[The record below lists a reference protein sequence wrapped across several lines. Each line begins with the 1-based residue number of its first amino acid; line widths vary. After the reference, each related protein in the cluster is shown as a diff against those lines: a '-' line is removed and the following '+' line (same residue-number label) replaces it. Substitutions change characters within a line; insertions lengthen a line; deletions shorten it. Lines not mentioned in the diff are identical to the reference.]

1 MRKNLVVVVAVVVT
15 AVVLAT
21 GCGQK
26 ATARKTPEATPIET
40 TCDRADNPE
49 DKSDTLVGSG
59 QTVGSDHAEYL
70 SEYAGEFKD
79 PDDYED
85 IHHEYA
91 GEFDPDAYD
100 ATKPTLKAETLKLTP
115 EVEDHGNTK
124 VLPKPR
130 KASKTSEE
138 IKPHEVP
145 ETDSTPRGV
154 KPGASLQ
161 YYEHYENPLPPAAA
175 SVDFE
180 SVLKGMGATEIDTIT
195 RSKAMGNTSLVAR
208 FGNGIVADFYFDTP
222 VSGQGIALTSFSV
235 YAADDAFSLTGE
247 SDYGMSSWSMSYDI
261 DNAGARD
268 LYYVVSPS
276 DRYFSDTDH
285 GKEKLLLPMEIS
297 DLLDKDVAP
306 YLQVKDVSLESEP
319 KI

>member
-1 MRKNLVVVVAVVVT
+1 MRKNLVVIAAIVT

-40 TCDRADNPE
+40 TCDRADAPTN
-49 DKSDTLVGSG
+49 KGYALVGTG

-70 SEYAGEFKD
+70 SEYAGEFD
-79 PDDYED
+79 L
-85 IHHEYA
+85 
-91 GEFDPDAYD
+91 DAYE
-100 ATKPTLKAETLKLTP
+100 ATKPTPKAETLKLT
-115 EVEDHGNTK
+115 HK
-124 VLPKPR
+124 
-130 KASKTSEE
+130 SEE
-138 IKPHEVP
+138 PEATKPHEIP
-145 ETDSTPRGV
+145 ETSNTPKEVEPVAGV
-154 KPGASLQ
+154 PQ
-161 YYEHYENPLPPAAA
+161 YENPLPPAAA

-195 RSKAMGNTSLVAR
+195 RSKAMGNTSLVVR

-261 DNAGARD
+261 DNTGARD

-285 GKEKLLLPMEIS
+285 GKEKLLLPMEIP
-297 DLLDKDVAP
+297 DLLEKNVAP

>member
-1 MRKNLVVVVAVVVT
+1 MRKNLVVTAAVVT

-40 TCDRADNPE
+40 TCDRADDPTN
-49 DKSDTLVGSG
+49 KGYALVGSG
-59 QTVGSDHAEYL
+59 QTVGSDHVEYL
-70 SEYAGEFKD
+70 SEYAGEFD
-79 PDDYED
+79 L
-85 IHHEYA
+85 
-91 GEFDPDAYD
+91 DAYE
-100 ATKPTLKAETLKLTP
+100 ATKPTPKAETLKLTP

-130 KASKTSEE
+130 KASEKSEE
-138 IKPHEVP
+138 TKPQEVP
-145 ETDSTPRGV
+145 ETSNTPKEAKPVAGV
-154 KPGASLQ
+154 PM
-161 YYEHYENPLPPAAA
+161 YEDPLPPAAA

-195 RSKAMGNTSLVAR
+195 RSKARGNTSLVAR

-261 DNAGARD
+261 DNTGTRD
-268 LYYVVSPS
+268 LYYVISPS

-285 GKEKLLLPMEIS
+285 GKEALLLPMEIT
-297 DLLDKDVAP
+297 DLLSKDVAP

>member
-1 MRKNLVVVVAVVVT
+1 MRKNLVVIAAIVT

-40 TCDRADNPE
+40 TCDRADAPTN
-49 DKSDTLVGSG
+49 KGYALVGTG

-70 SEYAGEFKD
+70 SEYAGEFD
-79 PDDYED
+79 L
-85 IHHEYA
+85 
-91 GEFDPDAYD
+91 DAYE
-100 ATKPTLKAETLKLTP
+100 ATKPTPKAETLKLT
-115 EVEDHGNTK
+115 HK
-124 VLPKPR
+124 
-130 KASKTSEE
+130 SEE
-138 IKPHEVP
+138 PEATKPHEIP
-145 ETDSTPRGV
+145 ETSNTPKEVEPVAGV
-154 KPGASLQ
+154 PQ
-161 YYEHYENPLPPAAA
+161 YENPLPPAAA

-195 RSKAMGNTSLVAR
+195 RSKAMGNTSLVVR

-268 LYYVVSPS
+268 LYYVLSPS

-285 GKEKLLLPMEIS
+285 GKEALLLPMEIT
-297 DLLDKDVAP
+297 DLLSKDVAP

>member
-1 MRKNLVVVVAVVVT
+1 MRKKLVVIAAIVT

-40 TCDRADNPE
+40 TCDRADAPTN
-49 DKSDTLVGSG
+49 KGYALVGTG

-70 SEYAGEFKD
+70 SEYAGEFD
-79 PDDYED
+79 L
-85 IHHEYA
+85 
-91 GEFDPDAYD
+91 DAYE
-100 ATKPTLKAETLKLTP
+100 ATKPTPKAETLKLT
-115 EVEDHGNTK
+115 HK
-124 VLPKPR
+124 
-130 KASKTSEE
+130 SEE
-138 IKPHEVP
+138 PEATKPHEIP
-145 ETDSTPRGV
+145 ETSNTPKEVEPVAGV
-154 KPGASLQ
+154 PQ
-161 YYEHYENPLPPAAA
+161 YENPLPPASA

-180 SVLKGMGATEIDTIT
+180 SVLKGMGATEIDIIT

-261 DNAGARD
+261 DNTGARD

-285 GKEKLLLPMEIS
+285 GKEKLLLPMEIP
-297 DLLDKDVAP
+297 DLLEKNVAP

>member
-1 MRKNLVVVVAVVVT
+1 MRKNLVVIAAIVT

-40 TCDRADNPE
+40 TCDRADAPTN
-49 DKSDTLVGSG
+49 KGYALVGTG

-70 SEYAGEFKD
+70 SEYAGEFD
-79 PDDYED
+79 L
-85 IHHEYA
+85 
-91 GEFDPDAYD
+91 DAYE
-100 ATKPTLKAETLKLTP
+100 ATKPTPKAETLKLT
-115 EVEDHGNTK
+115 HK
-124 VLPKPR
+124 
-130 KASKTSEE
+130 SEE
-138 IKPHEVP
+138 PEATKPHEIP
-145 ETDSTPRGV
+145 ETSNTPKEVEPVAGV
-154 KPGASLQ
+154 PQ
-161 YYEHYENPLPPAAA
+161 YENPLPPASA

-180 SVLKGMGATEIDTIT
+180 SVLKGMGATEIDIIT

-261 DNAGARD
+261 DNTGARD

-285 GKEKLLLPMEIS
+285 GKEKLLLPMEIP
-297 DLLDKDVAP
+297 DLLEKNVAP

>member
-1 MRKNLVVVVAVVVT
+1 MKKNLVVITAVVT
-15 AVVLAT
+15 TVVLAT

-26 ATARKTPEATPIET
+26 AAARKTPEATPIET
-40 TCDRADNPE
+40 TCDRADDPTN
-49 DKSDTLVGSG
+49 KSDTLVGSG

-70 SEYAGEFKD
+70 SEYAVESKE
-79 PDDYED
+79 PED
-85 IHHEYA
+85 
-91 GEFDPDAYD
+91 
-100 ATKPTLKAETLKLTP
+100 T
-115 EVEDHGNTK
+115 
-124 VLPKPR
+124 
-130 KASKTSEE
+130 
-138 IKPHEVP
+138 KPHEIP
-145 ETDSTPRGV
+145 ETSNTPKEAKPVAGV
-154 KPGASLQ
+154 PMHKD
-161 YYEHYENPLPPAAA
+161 PLPPAAA

-195 RSKAMGNTSLVAR
+195 RSKAMGNTSLVVR

-261 DNAGARD
+261 DNTGARD

-285 GKEKLLLPMEIS
+285 GKEKLLLPMEIP
-297 DLLDKDVAP
+297 DLLEKNVAP

>member
-1 MRKNLVVVVAVVVT
+1 MRKNLVVIAAIVT

-40 TCDRADNPE
+40 TCDRADAPTN
-49 DKSDTLVGSG
+49 KGYALVGTG

-70 SEYAGEFKD
+70 SEYAVESKE
-79 PDDYED
+79 PE
-85 IHHEYA
+85 
-91 GEFDPDAYD
+91 
-100 ATKPTLKAETLKLTP
+100 ATKPQ
-115 EVEDHGNTK
+115 
-124 VLPKPR
+124 
-130 KASKTSEE
+130 
-138 IKPHEVP
+138 EVP
-145 ETDSTPRGV
+145 ETNNTPKEAKPVAGV
-154 KPGASLQ
+154 PMHKD
-161 YYEHYENPLPPAAA
+161 PLPPAAA

-195 RSKAMGNTSLVAR
+195 RSKAMGNTSLVVR

-261 DNAGARD
+261 DNTGARD

-285 GKEKLLLPMEIS
+285 GKEKLLLPMEIP
-297 DLLDKDVAP
+297 DLLEKNVAP

>member
-1 MRKNLVVVVAVVVT
+1 MRKNLVVAVVVT

-40 TCDRADNPE
+40 TCDRADDPTN
-49 DKSDTLVGSG
+49 KGYALVSSG

-70 SEYAGEFKD
+70 SEYAGEFD
-79 PDDYED
+79 L
-85 IHHEYA
+85 
-91 GEFDPDAYD
+91 DAYE
-100 ATKPTLKAETLKLTP
+100 ATKPTPKAETLKLT
-115 EVEDHGNTK
+115 HK
-124 VLPKPR
+124 
-130 KASKTSEE
+130 SEE
-138 IKPHEVP
+138 SEATKPHEIP
-145 ETDSTPRGV
+145 ETSNTPKEVEPVAGV
-154 KPGASLQ
+154 PQ
-161 YYEHYENPLPPAAA
+161 YENPLPPASA

-180 SVLKGMGATEIDTIT
+180 SVLKGMGATEIDIIT

-261 DNAGARD
+261 DNAGAHD
-268 LYYVVSPS
+268 LYYVVSPF

-285 GKEKLLLPMEIS
+285 GKEKLLLPMEIP
-297 DLLDKDVAP
+297 DLLEKNVAP

>member
-1 MRKNLVVVVAVVVT
+1 MRKNLVVIAAIVT

-40 TCDRADNPE
+40 TCDRADDPTN
-49 DKSDTLVGSG
+49 KSDTLVGSG

-70 SEYAGEFKD
+70 SEYAVESKE
-79 PDDYED
+79 PED
-85 IHHEYA
+85 
-91 GEFDPDAYD
+91 
-100 ATKPTLKAETLKLTP
+100 T
-115 EVEDHGNTK
+115 
-124 VLPKPR
+124 
-130 KASKTSEE
+130 
-138 IKPHEVP
+138 KPHEIP
-145 ETDSTPRGV
+145 ETSNTPKEAKPVAGV
-154 KPGASLQ
+154 PMHKD
-161 YYEHYENPLPPAAA
+161 PLPPAAA

-195 RSKAMGNTSLVAR
+195 RSKAMGNTSLVVR

-261 DNAGARD
+261 DNTGARD

-285 GKEKLLLPMEIS
+285 GKEKLLLPMEIP
-297 DLLDKDVAP
+297 DLLDKDVTP
-306 YLQVKDVSLESEP
+306 YLQIKDVSLESEP

>member
-1 MRKNLVVVVAVVVT
+1 MKKNLVVIAAVVT
-15 AVVLAT
+15 TVVLAT

-26 ATARKTPEATPIET
+26 AAARKTPEATPIET
-40 TCDRADNPE
+40 TCDRADDPTN
-49 DKSDTLVGSG
+49 KSDTLVGSG

-70 SEYAGEFKD
+70 GEYAVESKE
-79 PDDYED
+79 PED
-85 IHHEYA
+85 
-91 GEFDPDAYD
+91 
-100 ATKPTLKAETLKLTP
+100 T
-115 EVEDHGNTK
+115 
-124 VLPKPR
+124 
-130 KASKTSEE
+130 
-138 IKPHEVP
+138 KPHEIP
-145 ETDSTPRGV
+145 ETSNTPKEAKPVAGV
-154 KPGASLQ
+154 PMHKD
-161 YYEHYENPLPPAAA
+161 PLPPAAA

-195 RSKAMGNTSLVAR
+195 RSKAMGNTSLVVR

-261 DNAGARD
+261 DNTGARD

-285 GKEKLLLPMEIS
+285 GKEKLLLPMEIP
-297 DLLDKDVAP
+297 DLLEKNVAP

>member
-1 MRKNLVVVVAVVVT
+1 MRKNLVVIAAIVT

-40 TCDRADNPE
+40 TCDRADAPTN
-49 DKSDTLVGSG
+49 KGYALVGTG

-70 SEYAGEFKD
+70 SEYAGEFD
-79 PDDYED
+79 L
-85 IHHEYA
+85 
-91 GEFDPDAYD
+91 DAYE
-100 ATKPTLKAETLKLTP
+100 ATKPTPKAETLKLT
-115 EVEDHGNTK
+115 HK
-124 VLPKPR
+124 
-130 KASKTSEE
+130 SEE
-138 IKPHEVP
+138 PEATKPHEVP
-145 ETDSTPRGV
+145 ETSNTPKEVEPVAGV
-154 KPGASLQ
+154 PMHKD
-161 YYEHYENPLPPAAA
+161 PLPPAAA

-268 LYYVVSPS
+268 LYYVLSPS

-285 GKEKLLLPMEIS
+285 GKEALLLPMEIT
-297 DLLDKDVAP
+297 DLLSKDVAP

>member
-1 MRKNLVVVVAVVVT
+1 MKKNLVVIAAVVT
-15 AVVLAT
+15 TVVLAT

-26 ATARKTPEATPIET
+26 AAARKTPEATPIET
-40 TCDRADNPE
+40 TCDRADDPTN
-49 DKSDTLVGSG
+49 KSDTLVGSG

-70 SEYAGEFKD
+70 SEYAVESKE
-79 PDDYED
+79 PED
-85 IHHEYA
+85 
-91 GEFDPDAYD
+91 
-100 ATKPTLKAETLKLTP
+100 T
-115 EVEDHGNTK
+115 
-124 VLPKPR
+124 
-130 KASKTSEE
+130 
-138 IKPHEVP
+138 KPHEIP
-145 ETDSTPRGV
+145 ETSNTPKEAKPVAGV
-154 KPGASLQ
+154 PMHKD
-161 YYEHYENPLPPAAA
+161 PLPPAAA

-195 RSKAMGNTSLVAR
+195 RSKAMGNTSLVVR

-261 DNAGARD
+261 DNTGARD
-268 LYYVVSPS
+268 LYYVVIPS

-285 GKEKLLLPMEIS
+285 GKENLLLPMEIY
-297 DLLDKDVAP
+297 DLMDKDVAP
-306 YLQVKDVSLESEP
+306 YLQVKDVSLESEL

>member
-1 MRKNLVVVVAVVVT
+1 MRKNLVVIAAIVT

-40 TCDRADNPE
+40 TCDRADDPTN
-49 DKSDTLVGSG
+49 KGYALVGSG
-59 QTVGSDHAEYL
+59 QTVGSDHVEYL
-70 SEYAGEFKD
+70 SEYAGEFD
-79 PDDYED
+79 L
-85 IHHEYA
+85 
-91 GEFDPDAYD
+91 DAYE
-100 ATKPTLKAETLKLTP
+100 ATKPTPKAETLKLTP

-130 KASKTSEE
+130 KASEKSEE
-138 IKPHEVP
+138 TKPQEVP
-145 ETDSTPRGV
+145 ETSNTPKEAKPVAGV
-154 KPGASLQ
+154 PM
-161 YYEHYENPLPPAAA
+161 YEDPLPPAAA

-261 DNAGARD
+261 DNTGARD

-285 GKEKLLLPMEIS
+285 GKEKLLLPMEIT
-297 DLLDKDVAP
+297 DLLSKDVAP

>member
-1 MRKNLVVVVAVVVT
+1 MRKNLVVIAAIVT

-40 TCDRADNPE
+40 TCDRADAPTN
-49 DKSDTLVGSG
+49 KGYALVGTG

-70 SEYAGEFKD
+70 SEYAGEFD
-79 PDDYED
+79 L
-85 IHHEYA
+85 
-91 GEFDPDAYD
+91 DAYE
-100 ATKPTLKAETLKLTP
+100 ATKPTPKAETLKLT
-115 EVEDHGNTK
+115 HK
-124 VLPKPR
+124 
-130 KASKTSEE
+130 SEE
-138 IKPHEVP
+138 PEATKPHEIP
-145 ETDSTPRGV
+145 ETSNTPKEVEPVAGV
-154 KPGASLQ
+154 PMHKD
-161 YYEHYENPLPPAAA
+161 PLPPAAA

-195 RSKAMGNTSLVAR
+195 RSKAMGNTSLVVR

-276 DRYFSDTDH
+276 DRYYSDTDH
-285 GKEKLLLPMEIS
+285 GKEALLLPMEIT
-297 DLLDKDVAP
+297 DLLSKDVAP

>member
-1 MRKNLVVVVAVVVT
+1 MKKNLVVTAAVVVT

-40 TCDRADNPE
+40 TCNRADDPTN
-49 DKSDTLVGSG
+49 KGYALVGSG
-59 QTVGSDHAEYL
+59 QTVGSDHVEYL
-70 SEYAGEFKD
+70 SEYAGEFD
-79 PDDYED
+79 L
-85 IHHEYA
+85 
-91 GEFDPDAYD
+91 DAYE
-100 ATKPTLKAETLKLTP
+100 ATKPTPKAETLKLTP
-115 EVEDHGNTK
+115 K
-124 VLPKPR
+124 
-130 KASKTSEE
+130 SEE
-138 IKPHEVP
+138 PEATKPHEIP
-145 ETDSTPRGV
+145 ETSNIPKEAKPVAGV
-154 KPGASLQ
+154 PQ
-161 YYEHYENPLPPAAA
+161 YENPLPPAAA

-195 RSKAMGNTSLVAR
+195 RSKARGNTSLVAR

-268 LYYVVSPS
+268 LYYVLSPS
-276 DRYFSDTDH
+276 DHYFSDTDH
-285 GKEKLLLPMEIS
+285 GKEALLLPMEIT
-297 DLLDKDVAP
+297 DLLSKDVAP

>member
-1 MRKNLVVVVAVVVT
+1 MRKNLVVAAAVVT

-40 TCDRADNPE
+40 TCDRADTPE
-49 DKSDTLVGSG
+49 DKSDALVGSG
-59 QTVGSDHAEYL
+59 QTVGSDHMEYL
-70 SEYAGEFKD
+70 SEYAGEFED
-79 PDDYED
+79 PDDAYE
-85 IHHEYA
+85 
-91 GEFDPDAYD
+91 
-100 ATKPTLKAETLKLTP
+100 ATKPTPKAETLKLTP

-130 KASKTSEE
+130 KVSDKSEE
-138 IKPHEVP
+138 TKPQEVP
-145 ETDSTPRGV
+145 ETSNTPKEAKPVAGV
-154 KPGASLQ
+154 PM
-161 YYEHYENPLPPAAA
+161 YEDPLPPAAA

-180 SVLKGMGATEIDTIT
+180 SVLKGMGATEIDIIT

-268 LYYVVSPS
+268 LYYVLSPS

-285 GKEKLLLPMEIS
+285 GKENLLLPMEIT

>member
-1 MRKNLVVVVAVVVT
+1 MKKNLVVIAAVVT
-15 AVVLAT
+15 TVVLAT

-26 ATARKTPEATPIET
+26 AAARKTPEATPIET
-40 TCDRADNPE
+40 TCDRADDPTN
-49 DKSDTLVGSG
+49 KSDTLVGSG
-59 QTVGSDHAEYL
+59 QTVGSDHVEYL
-70 SEYAGEFKD
+70 SEYAVESKE
-79 PDDYED
+79 PE
-85 IHHEYA
+85 
-91 GEFDPDAYD
+91 
-100 ATKPTLKAETLKLTP
+100 AT
-115 EVEDHGNTK
+115 
-124 VLPKPR
+124 
-130 KASKTSEE
+130 
-138 IKPHEVP
+138 KPHEVP
-145 ETDSTPRGV
+145 ETSNTPKEVEPVAGV
-154 KPGASLQ
+154 PMHKD
-161 YYEHYENPLPPAAA
+161 PLPPAAA

-195 RSKAMGNTSLVAR
+195 RSKAMGNTSLVVR

-261 DNAGARD
+261 DNTGARD

-285 GKEKLLLPMEIS
+285 GKEKLLLPMEIP
-297 DLLDKDVAP
+297 DLLEKNVAP

>member
-1 MRKNLVVVVAVVVT
+1 MRKNLIVAAVVT
-15 AVVLAT
+15 TVVLAT

-40 TCDRADNPE
+40 TCDRTDDPTNKGYA
-49 DKSDTLVGSG
+49 LVGSG
-59 QTVGSDHAEYL
+59 QTVGSDHVEYL
-70 SEYAGEFKD
+70 SEYAGEFD
-79 PDDYED
+79 L
-85 IHHEYA
+85 
-91 GEFDPDAYD
+91 DAYE
-100 ATKPTLKAETLKLTP
+100 ATKPILKAETLKLTP

-130 KASKTSEE
+130 KASEKSEE
-138 IKPHEVP
+138 TKPQEIP
-145 ETDSTPRGV
+145 ETSNIPKEAKPVAGV
-154 KPGASLQ
+154 PQ
-161 YYEHYENPLPPAAA
+161 YEDPLPPAAA

-180 SVLKGMGATEIDTIT
+180 SILKGMGATEIDTIT
-195 RSKAMGNTSLVAR
+195 RSKATGNTSLVVR
-208 FGNGIVADFYFDTP
+208 FGNGIIADFYFDTP

-268 LYYVVSPS
+268 LYYVLSPS

-285 GKEKLLLPMEIS
+285 GKEALLLPMEIT
-297 DLLDKDVAP
+297 DLLSKDVAP
-306 YLQVKDVSLESEP
+306 YLQIKDVSLESAPE
-319 KI
+319 I

>member
-1 MRKNLVVVVAVVVT
+1 MRKNLVVIAAIVT

-40 TCDRADNPE
+40 TCDRADAPTN
-49 DKSDTLVGSG
+49 KGYALVGTG

-70 SEYAGEFKD
+70 SEYAGEFD
-79 PDDYED
+79 L
-85 IHHEYA
+85 
-91 GEFDPDAYD
+91 DAYE
-100 ATKPTLKAETLKLTP
+100 ATKPTPKAETLKLT
-115 EVEDHGNTK
+115 HK
-124 VLPKPR
+124 
-130 KASKTSEE
+130 SEE
-138 IKPHEVP
+138 PEATKPHEIP
-145 ETDSTPRGV
+145 ETSNTPKEVEPVAGV
-154 KPGASLQ
+154 PQ
-161 YYEHYENPLPPAAA
+161 YESPLPPASA

-180 SVLKGMGATEIDTIT
+180 SVLKGMGATEIDIIT

-268 LYYVVSPS
+268 LYYVLSPS

>member
-1 MRKNLVVVVAVVVT
+1 MRKNLVVIAAIVT

-40 TCDRADNPE
+40 TCNRADDPAN
-49 DKSDTLVGSG
+49 KGYALVGSG

-70 SEYAGEFKD
+70 SEYAGEFD
-79 PDDYED
+79 L
-85 IHHEYA
+85 
-91 GEFDPDAYD
+91 DAYE
-100 ATKPTLKAETLKLTP
+100 ATKPTPKAETLKLT
-115 EVEDHGNTK
+115 HK
-124 VLPKPR
+124 
-130 KASKTSEE
+130 SEE
-138 IKPHEVP
+138 PEATKPHEIP
-145 ETDSTPRGV
+145 ETSNTPKEVEPVAGV
-154 KPGASLQ
+154 PQ
-161 YYEHYENPLPPAAA
+161 YENPLPPASA

-180 SVLKGMGATEIDTIT
+180 SVLKGMGATEIDIIT

-261 DNAGARD
+261 DNTGARD

-285 GKEKLLLPMEIS
+285 GKEKLLLPMEIP
-297 DLLDKDVAP
+297 DLLEKNVAP

>member
-1 MRKNLVVVVAVVVT
+1 MRKNLVVIAAIVT

-40 TCDRADNPE
+40 TCDRADAPTN
-49 DKSDTLVGSG
+49 KGYALVGTG

-70 SEYAGEFKD
+70 SEYAGEFD
-79 PDDYED
+79 L
-85 IHHEYA
+85 
-91 GEFDPDAYD
+91 DAYE
-100 ATKPTLKAETLKLTP
+100 ATKPTPKAETLKLT
-115 EVEDHGNTK
+115 HK
-124 VLPKPR
+124 
-130 KASKTSEE
+130 SEE
-138 IKPHEVP
+138 PEATKPHEVP
-145 ETDSTPRGV
+145 ETSNTPKEVEPVAGV
-154 KPGASLQ
+154 PMYKD
-161 YYEHYENPLPPAAA
+161 PLPPAAA

-268 LYYVVSPS
+268 LYYVLSPS

-285 GKEKLLLPMEIS
+285 GKEALLLPMEIT
-297 DLLDKDVAP
+297 DLLSKDVAP

>member
-1 MRKNLVVVVAVVVT
+1 MRKNLVVIAAIVT

-26 ATARKTPEATPIET
+26 ATARKTPEVTPIET
-40 TCDRADNPE
+40 TCDRADDPTN
-49 DKSDTLVGSG
+49 KGYALVGSG
-59 QTVGSDHAEYL
+59 QTVGSDRVEYL
-70 SEYAGEFKD
+70 SEYAGEFD
-79 PDDYED
+79 L
-85 IHHEYA
+85 
-91 GEFDPDAYD
+91 DAYE
-100 ATKPTLKAETLKLTP
+100 ATKPTPKAEILKSTP
-115 EVEDHGNTK
+115 K
-124 VLPKPR
+124 
-130 KASKTSEE
+130 SEE
-138 IKPHEVP
+138 PEATKPNEVP
-145 ETDSTPRGV
+145 ETSNTPKEVEPVAGV
-154 KPGASLQ
+154 PM
-161 YYEHYENPLPPAAA
+161 HNDPLPPAAA

-180 SVLKGMGATEIDTIT
+180 SVLKVMGATEIDTIT
-195 RSKAMGNTSLVAR
+195 RSKARGNTSLVAR

-261 DNAGARD
+261 DNTGARD

-285 GKEKLLLPMEIS
+285 GKEKLLLPMEIP
-297 DLLDKDVAP
+297 DLLEKNVAP

>member
-1 MRKNLVVVVAVVVT
+1 MRKNLVVIAAIVT

-40 TCDRADNPE
+40 TCDRADAPTN
-49 DKSDTLVGSG
+49 KGYALVGTG

-70 SEYAGEFKD
+70 SEYAGEFD
-79 PDDYED
+79 L
-85 IHHEYA
+85 
-91 GEFDPDAYD
+91 DAYE
-100 ATKPTLKAETLKLTP
+100 ATKPTPKAETLKLT
-115 EVEDHGNTK
+115 HK
-124 VLPKPR
+124 
-130 KASKTSEE
+130 SEE
-138 IKPHEVP
+138 PEATKPHEIP
-145 ETDSTPRGV
+145 ETSNTPKEVEPVAGV
-154 KPGASLQ
+154 PQ
-161 YYEHYENPLPPAAA
+161 YENPLPPASA

-180 SVLKGMGATEIDTIT
+180 SVLKGMGATEIDIIT

-285 GKEKLLLPMEIS
+285 GKEKLLLPMEIP

>member
-1 MRKNLVVVVAVVVT
+1 MRKNLVVIAAIVT

-40 TCDRADNPE
+40 TCDRADDPTN
-49 DKSDTLVGSG
+49 KSDTLVGSG

-70 SEYAGEFKD
+70 SEYAVESKE
-79 PDDYED
+79 PED
-85 IHHEYA
+85 
-91 GEFDPDAYD
+91 
-100 ATKPTLKAETLKLTP
+100 T
-115 EVEDHGNTK
+115 
-124 VLPKPR
+124 
-130 KASKTSEE
+130 
-138 IKPHEVP
+138 KPHEIP
-145 ETDSTPRGV
+145 ETSNTPKEAKPVAGV
-154 KPGASLQ
+154 PMHKD
-161 YYEHYENPLPPAAA
+161 PLPPAAA

-195 RSKAMGNTSLVAR
+195 RSKAMGNTSLVVR

-261 DNAGARD
+261 DNTGARD

-285 GKEKLLLPMEIS
+285 GKEKLLLPMEIP
-297 DLLDKDVAP
+297 DLLEKNVAP

>member
-1 MRKNLVVVVAVVVT
+1 MRKNLVVIAAIVT

-40 TCDRADNPE
+40 TCDRADAPTN
-49 DKSDTLVGSG
+49 KGYALVGTG

-70 SEYAGEFKD
+70 SEYAGEFD
-79 PDDYED
+79 L
-85 IHHEYA
+85 
-91 GEFDPDAYD
+91 DAYE
-100 ATKPTLKAETLKLTP
+100 ATKPTPKAETLKLT
-115 EVEDHGNTK
+115 HK
-124 VLPKPR
+124 
-130 KASKTSEE
+130 SEE
-138 IKPHEVP
+138 PEATKPHEIP
-145 ETDSTPRGV
+145 ETSNTPKEVEPVAGV
-154 KPGASLQ
+154 PQ
-161 YYEHYENPLPPAAA
+161 YENPLPPASA

-180 SVLKGMGATEIDTIT
+180 SVLKGMGATEIDIIT

-261 DNAGARD
+261 DNTGARD

>member
-1 MRKNLVVVVAVVVT
+1 MRKNLVVIAAIVT

-40 TCDRADNPE
+40 TCDRADAPTN
-49 DKSDTLVGSG
+49 KGYALVGTG

-70 SEYAGEFKD
+70 SEYAGEFD
-79 PDDYED
+79 L
-85 IHHEYA
+85 
-91 GEFDPDAYD
+91 DAYE
-100 ATKPTLKAETLKLTP
+100 ATKPTPKAETLKLTP
-115 EVEDHGNTK
+115 KVEDHGNTK

-130 KASKTSEE
+130 KASEKSEE
-138 IKPHEVP
+138 TKPQEVP
-145 ETDSTPRGV
+145 ETSNTPKEAKPVAGV
-154 KPGASLQ
+154 PMHKD
-161 YYEHYENPLPPAAA
+161 PLPPAAA

-195 RSKAMGNTSLVAR
+195 RSKAMGNTSLVVR

-261 DNAGARD
+261 DNTGARD

-285 GKEKLLLPMEIS
+285 GKEKLLLPMEIP
-297 DLLDKDVAP
+297 DLLEKNVAP

>member
-1 MRKNLVVVVAVVVT
+1 MRKNLVVIAAIVT

-40 TCDRADNPE
+40 TCDRADAPTN
-49 DKSDTLVGSG
+49 KGYALVGTG

-70 SEYAGEFKD
+70 SEYAGEFD
-79 PDDYED
+79 L
-85 IHHEYA
+85 
-91 GEFDPDAYD
+91 DAYE
-100 ATKPTLKAETLKLTP
+100 ATKPTPKAETLKLT
-115 EVEDHGNTK
+115 HK
-124 VLPKPR
+124 
-130 KASKTSEE
+130 SEE
-138 IKPHEVP
+138 PEATKPHEIP
-145 ETDSTPRGV
+145 ETSNTPKEVEPVAGV
-154 KPGASLQ
+154 PQ
-161 YYEHYENPLPPAAA
+161 YENPLPPASA

-180 SVLKGMGATEIDTIT
+180 SVLKGMGATEIDIIT

-222 VSGQGIALTSFSV
+222 VSGQGIALTSFSI

-268 LYYVVSPS
+268 LYYVLSPS

-285 GKEKLLLPMEIS
+285 GKENLLLPMEIT

>member
-1 MRKNLVVVVAVVVT
+1 MKKNLVVAAAVVT

-26 ATARKTPEATPIET
+26 VTARKTPEATPIET
-40 TCDRADNPE
+40 TCNRADNPE
-49 DKSDTLVGSG
+49 DKSDSLVGSG
-59 QTVGSDHAEYL
+59 QTVGSDHAEYH
-70 SEYAGEFKD
+70 SEYAGEFD
-79 PDDYED
+79 L
-85 IHHEYA
+85 
-91 GEFDPDAYD
+91 DAYE
-100 ATKPTLKAETLKLTP
+100 ATKPILKAETLKLTP

-130 KASKTSEE
+130 KASEMSEE
-138 IKPHEVP
+138 TKPQEVP
-145 ETDSTPRGV
+145 ETSNIPKEVEPVAGV
-154 KPGASLQ
+154 PQ
-161 YYEHYENPLPPAAA
+161 YENPLPPAAA

-180 SVLKGMGATEIDTIT
+180 SVLKGMGATEIDIIT

-268 LYYVVSPS
+268 LYYVLSPS

-285 GKEKLLLPMEIS
+285 GKENLLLPMEIT

>member
-1 MRKNLVVVVAVVVT
+1 MRKNLVVAAVVT
-15 AVVLAT
+15 TVVFAT

-40 TCDRADNPE
+40 TCDRADDPTN
-49 DKSDTLVGSG
+49 KGYALVGSG
-59 QTVGSDHAEYL
+59 QTVGSDHVEYL
-70 SEYAGEFKD
+70 SEYAVESKE
-79 PDDYED
+79 PE
-85 IHHEYA
+85 
-91 GEFDPDAYD
+91 
-100 ATKPTLKAETLKLTP
+100 ATKPQ
-115 EVEDHGNTK
+115 
-124 VLPKPR
+124 
-130 KASKTSEE
+130 
-138 IKPHEVP
+138 EVP
-145 ETDSTPRGV
+145 ETSNTPKEAKPVAGV
-154 KPGASLQ
+154 PQ
-161 YYEHYENPLPPAAA
+161 YENPLPPAAA

-268 LYYVVSPS
+268 LYYVLSPS

-285 GKEKLLLPMEIS
+285 GKEALLLPMEIT
-297 DLLDKDVAP
+297 DLLSKDVAP

>member
-1 MRKNLVVVVAVVVT
+1 MRKNLVVIAAVVT

-40 TCDRADNPE
+40 TCDRADAPE
-49 DKSDTLVGSG
+49 DKSDALVGSG

-70 SEYAGEFKD
+70 SEYAVESKE
-79 PDDYED
+79 PED
-85 IHHEYA
+85 
-91 GEFDPDAYD
+91 
-100 ATKPTLKAETLKLTP
+100 T
-115 EVEDHGNTK
+115 
-124 VLPKPR
+124 
-130 KASKTSEE
+130 
-138 IKPHEVP
+138 KPHEIP
-145 ETDSTPRGV
+145 ETSNTPKEAKPVAGV
-154 KPGASLQ
+154 PMHKD
-161 YYEHYENPLPPAAA
+161 PLPPAAA

-195 RSKAMGNTSLVAR
+195 RSKAMGNTSLVVR

-268 LYYVVSPS
+268 LYYVVSSS
-276 DRYFSDTDH
+276 DRYYSDTDH
-285 GKEKLLLPMEIS
+285 GKEALLLPMEIT
-297 DLLDKDVAP
+297 DLLSKDVAP

>member
-1 MRKNLVVVVAVVVT
+1 MRKNLVVIAAIVT

-26 ATARKTPEATPIET
+26 DTARKTPEATPIET
-40 TCDRADNPE
+40 TCDRADAPTN
-49 DKSDTLVGSG
+49 KGYALVGTG

-70 SEYAGEFKD
+70 SEYAGEFD
-79 PDDYED
+79 L
-85 IHHEYA
+85 
-91 GEFDPDAYD
+91 DAYE
-100 ATKPTLKAETLKLTP
+100 ATKPTPKAETLKLT
-115 EVEDHGNTK
+115 HK
-124 VLPKPR
+124 
-130 KASKTSEE
+130 SEE
-138 IKPHEVP
+138 PEATKPHEIP
-145 ETDSTPRGV
+145 ETSNTPKEVEPVAGV
-154 KPGASLQ
+154 PQ
-161 YYEHYENPLPPAAA
+161 YENPLPPASA

-180 SVLKGMGATEIDTIT
+180 SVLKGMGATEIDIIT

-261 DNAGARD
+261 DNTGARD

-285 GKEKLLLPMEIS
+285 GKEKLLLPMEIP
-297 DLLDKDVAP
+297 DLLEKNVAP

>member
-1 MRKNLVVVVAVVVT
+1 MRKNLVVIAAIVT

-40 TCDRADNPE
+40 TCDRADDPTS
-49 DKSDTLVGSG
+49 KGYALVGSG
-59 QTVGSDHAEYL
+59 QTVGSDHVEYL
-70 SEYAGEFKD
+70 SDYAGEFKD
-79 PDDYED
+79 PDDCED

-91 GEFDPDAYD
+91 GEFDLDAYE
-100 ATKPTLKAETLKLTP
+100 ATKPKPKAETLKLTP

-130 KASKTSEE
+130 RASEISEE
-138 IKPHEVP
+138 TKPQEVP
-145 ETDSTPRGV
+145 ETNNTPRGV
-154 KPGASLQ
+154 KPDASLQ
-161 YYEHYENPLPPAAA
+161 HYLPPAAA

-195 RSKAMGNTSLVAR
+195 RSKARGNTSLVVR

-285 GKEKLLLPMEIS
+285 GKENLLLPMEIY
-297 DLLDKDVAP
+297 DLMDKDVTP
-306 YLQVKDVSLESEP
+306 YLQIKDVSLESDL

>member
-1 MRKNLVVVVAVVVT
+1 MRKNLVVIAAIVT

-40 TCDRADNPE
+40 TCDRADAPTN
-49 DKSDTLVGSG
+49 KGYALVGTG

-70 SEYAGEFKD
+70 SEYAGEFD
-79 PDDYED
+79 L
-85 IHHEYA
+85 
-91 GEFDPDAYD
+91 DAYE
-100 ATKPTLKAETLKLTP
+100 ATKPTPKAETLKLT
-115 EVEDHGNTK
+115 HK
-124 VLPKPR
+124 
-130 KASKTSEE
+130 SEE
-138 IKPHEVP
+138 PEATKPQEVP
-145 ETDSTPRGV
+145 ETSNIPKEVEPVTGV
-154 KPGASLQ
+154 PQ
-161 YYEHYENPLPPAAA
+161 YENPLPPAAA

-195 RSKAMGNTSLVAR
+195 RSKAMGNTSLVVR

-268 LYYVVSPS
+268 LYYVLSPS

-285 GKEKLLLPMEIS
+285 GKEALLLPMEIT
-297 DLLDKDVAP
+297 DLLSKDVAP

>member
-1 MRKNLVVVVAVVVT
+1 MKKNLVVIAAVVT
-15 AVVLAT
+15 TVVLAT

-26 ATARKTPEATPIET
+26 AAARKTPEATPIET
-40 TCDRADNPE
+40 TCDRADAPTN
-49 DKSDTLVGSG
+49 KGYALVGTG

-70 SEYAGEFKD
+70 SEYAGEFD
-79 PDDYED
+79 L
-85 IHHEYA
+85 
-91 GEFDPDAYD
+91 DAYE
-100 ATKPTLKAETLKLTP
+100 ATKPTPKAETLKLTP
-115 EVEDHGNTK
+115 K
-124 VLPKPR
+124 
-130 KASKTSEE
+130 SEE
-138 IKPHEVP
+138 PEATKPQEVP
-145 ETDSTPRGV
+145 ETSNTPKEAKPVAGVPMYEDS
-154 KPGASLQ
+154 
-161 YYEHYENPLPPAAA
+161 LPPAAA

-261 DNAGARD
+261 DNAGARN
-268 LYYVVSPS
+268 LYYVLSPS

-285 GKEKLLLPMEIS
+285 GKEKLLLPMEIP
-297 DLLDKDVAP
+297 DLLEKNVAP

>member
-1 MRKNLVVVVAVVVT
+1 MRKNLVVIAAIVT

-40 TCDRADNPE
+40 TCDRADAPTN
-49 DKSDTLVGSG
+49 KGYALVGTG

-70 SEYAGEFKD
+70 SEYAGEFD
-79 PDDYED
+79 L
-85 IHHEYA
+85 
-91 GEFDPDAYD
+91 DAYE
-100 ATKPTLKAETLKLTP
+100 ATKPTPKAETLKLT
-115 EVEDHGNTK
+115 HK
-124 VLPKPR
+124 
-130 KASKTSEE
+130 SEE
-138 IKPHEVP
+138 PEATKPHEVP
-145 ETDSTPRGV
+145 ETSNTPKEVEPVAGV
-154 KPGASLQ
+154 PMHKD
-161 YYEHYENPLPPAAA
+161 PLPPAAA

-268 LYYVVSPS
+268 LYYVLSPS

-285 GKEKLLLPMEIS
+285 GKEALLLPMEII
-297 DLLDKDVAP
+297 DLLSKDVAP

>member
-1 MRKNLVVVVAVVVT
+1 MRKNLVVIAAIVT

-40 TCDRADNPE
+40 TCDRADAPTN
-49 DKSDTLVGSG
+49 KGYALVGTG

-70 SEYAGEFKD
+70 SEYAGEFD
-79 PDDYED
+79 L
-85 IHHEYA
+85 
-91 GEFDPDAYD
+91 DAYE
-100 ATKPTLKAETLKLTP
+100 ATKPHEIPETSNTP
-115 EVEDHGNTK
+115 KEVEPVAG
-124 VLPKPR
+124 
-130 KASKTSEE
+130 
-138 IKPHEVP
+138 VP
-145 ETDSTPRGV
+145 
-154 KPGASLQ
+154 Q
-161 YYEHYENPLPPAAA
+161 YENPLPPASA

-268 LYYVVSPS
+268 LYYVLSPS

-285 GKEKLLLPMEIS
+285 GKEALLLPMEIT
-297 DLLDKDVAP
+297 DLLSKDVAP

>member
-1 MRKNLVVVVAVVVT
+1 MRKNLVVIAAIVT

-40 TCDRADNPE
+40 TYDRADAPTN
-49 DKSDTLVGSG
+49 KGYALVGTG

-70 SEYAGEFKD
+70 SEYAGEFD
-79 PDDYED
+79 L
-85 IHHEYA
+85 
-91 GEFDPDAYD
+91 DAYE
-100 ATKPTLKAETLKLTP
+100 ATKPTPKAETLKLT
-115 EVEDHGNTK
+115 HK
-124 VLPKPR
+124 
-130 KASKTSEE
+130 SEE
-138 IKPHEVP
+138 PEATKPHEIP
-145 ETDSTPRGV
+145 ETSNTPKEVEPVAGV
-154 KPGASLQ
+154 PQ
-161 YYEHYENPLPPAAA
+161 YENPLPPASA

-180 SVLKGMGATEIDTIT
+180 SVLKGMGATEIDIIT

-261 DNAGARD
+261 DNTGARD

-285 GKEKLLLPMEIS
+285 GKEKLLLPMEIP
-297 DLLDKDVAP
+297 DLLEKNVAP